1 MRPPLPLLA
10 TLSLVM
16 LATAI
21 VPIAI
26 AQEVVTLPGPPGA
39 DPLGTIA
46 SASPPVAVALA
57 LAWGAYQL
65 GQVVTR
71 AGALVDRVLE
81 RGIPVR
87 LELSEKDRALIE
99 EHLPVRAARRAG
111 G

>member
-1 MRPPLPLLA
+1 MRPPVPLIA
-10 TLSLVM
+10 TLVM
-16 LATAI
+16 LATAL
-21 VPIAI
+21 VPLAI
-26 AQEVVTLPGPPGA
+26 AQDVVTLPGPPGA

-71 AGALVDRVLE
+71 AGALVERVLE
-81 RGIPVR
+81 RGIPIR
-87 LELSEKDRALIE
+87 LELSERDRALLE
-99 EHLPVRAARRAG
+99 EHLPVRAARRVG